1 MKYTFTYSLTS
12 QAMIKADSVDE
23 AKSLLEDWLRD
34 NNVNLKQANLQIL
47 NTKEE
52 KGDDSD
58 EEDLD

>member
-12 QAMIKADSVDE
+12 QAIIKADSEGE

-47 NTKEE
+47 NIKEE
-52 KGDDSD
+52 
-58 EEDLD
+58 EA